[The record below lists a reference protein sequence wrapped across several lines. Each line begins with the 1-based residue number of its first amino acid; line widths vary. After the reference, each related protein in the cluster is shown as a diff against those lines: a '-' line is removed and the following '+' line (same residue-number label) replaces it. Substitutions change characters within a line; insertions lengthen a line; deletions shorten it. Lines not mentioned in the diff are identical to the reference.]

1 MHARQAN
8 SGTGPVMVRT
18 IYSIFGNLLATT
30 DDNVIREVF
39 RSEIMPNPSKIARA
53 CFVGI
58 IRVHTARRCLKMGQA
73 RQQSLWRTAGA
84 LRADTS
90 GYCH

>member
-1 MHARQAN
+1 MHARHAV
-8 SGTGPVMVRT
+8 GGDGPVMVRT
-18 IYSIFGNLLATT
+18 IYSSLGNLLATT

-39 RSEIMPNPSKIARA
+39 RSEIMPNPSKIART

-58 IRVHTARRCLKMGQA
+58 IRVHTTRRCLKMGQV
-73 RQQSLWRTAGA
+73 RQQSLWRTAVA